1 MLIDKSGK
9 LLTTLDFRGTKT
21 EQLGNITGMEM
32 MLIVATIQ
40 NLVNRKETFATKE
53 LSPDEWDGTVYEPIY
68 DACGEENKSDMLRL
82 FGVIVKQVLI
92 LSPLLFIQEGE
103 GWETKYTRA

>member
-1 MLIDKSGK
+1 MLIDKAGK

-21 EQLGNITGMEM
+21 EQLSNITAMEM
-32 MLIVATIQ
+32 LLIVATIQ
-40 NLVNRKETFATKE
+40 NLVNRKETFATRE
-53 LSPDEWDGTVYEPIY
+53 LSPDDWSGTVYEPIY
-68 DACGEENKSDMLRL
+68 DACEDKNDMTRL

-92 LSPLLFIQEGE
+92 LSPFLFIQEGE